1 MTNIDFNQFAQ
12 GALAEKANKELQRAF
27 ENIADPNTDHKKSRK
42 VTITIELKPTEGRDV
57 IITSVTAKSTLA
69 PAKSVETQI
78 LLGYQGNRIIGKE
91 LHSGI
96 PGQSFFD
103 DAGTVKTDTGEPVE
117 ETETTAT
124 DNKVVKFK

>member
-1 MTNIDFNQFAQ
+1 MTKIDFNQFAQ

-42 VTITIELKPTEGRDV
+42 VTITIELKPNEARD
-57 IITSVTAKSTLA
+57 IISTHVTAKSSLA
-69 PAKSVETQI
+69 PAKAVETQI
-78 LLGYQGNRIIGKE
+78 LLGYQGKQIIGKE

-117 ETETTAT
+117 ETEAT
-124 DNKVVKFK
+124 VNDNKVVKFK

>member
-42 VTITIELKPTEGRDV
+42 VTITIELKPNEARDV
-57 IITSVTAKSTLA
+57 VTTHVTAKSSLA
-69 PAKSVETQI
+69 PAKAVETQI
-78 LLGYQGNRIIGKE
+78 LLGYQGKQIIGKE

-117 ETETTAT
+117 ETEAAVN